1 MTFTLT
7 EIILI
12 VILLVIAWDCIKQ
25 IINSITM
32 NRFMKNLNNLRPEER
47 EKIINALSKY
57 LTKRQR

>member
-25 IINSITM
+25 IISSITV
-32 NRFMKNLNNLRPEER
+32 NRFMKNLNNLQPEER

-57 LTKRQR
+57 ITKRQR

>member
-12 VILLVIAWDCIKQ
+12 ILLIVISWDCIKQ
-25 IINSITM
+25 IINSITV
-32 NRFMKNLNNLRPEER
+32 NRFMKNLNNLQPEER

-57 LTKRQR
+57 LTHKK

>member
-12 VILLVIAWDCIKQ
+12 IILLVIAWDCIKQ

-32 NRFMKNLNNLRPEER
+32 NRFMKNLNNLQPEER

-57 LTKRQR
+57 LTKKQR

>member
-12 VILLVIAWDCIKQ
+12 ILLIVIAWDCIKQ
-25 IINSITM
+25 IINSITV
-32 NRFMKNLNNLRPEER
+32 NRFMKNLNNLQQEER

-57 LTKRQR
+57 LTHKK

>member
-12 VILLVIAWDCIKQ
+12 IILLVIAWDCIKQ
-25 IINSITM
+25 IINSITI

-57 LTKRQR
+57 LTHKK

>member
-25 IINSITM
+25 IINSITV
-32 NRFMKNLNNLRPEER
+32 NRFMKNLNNLQPEER
-47 EKIINALSKY
+47 EKIIGALSKY
-57 LTKRQR
+57 LTHKK